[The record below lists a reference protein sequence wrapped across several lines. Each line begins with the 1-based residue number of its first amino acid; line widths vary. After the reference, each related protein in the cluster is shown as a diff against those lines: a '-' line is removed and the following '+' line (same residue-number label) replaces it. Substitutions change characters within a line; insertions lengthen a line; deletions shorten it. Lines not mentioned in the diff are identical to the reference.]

1 MSTLNVLALL
11 NSYIMKYNANSNNK
25 ASKSVS
31 RALSVSLM
39 PRALENSTD
48 INNNDRQKKK
58 KLNAIQKY
66 RSQSVSLR
74 NRGGL
79 GPQYR

>member
-11 NSYIMKYNANSNNK
+11 NSYIMKYNTNSNNK

-39 PRALENSTD
+39 PRALENSMQFKNID
-48 INNNDRQKKK
+48 
-58 KLNAIQKY
+58 L
-66 RSQSVSLR
+66 SQSVSEIAVVLDL
-74 NRGGL
+74 NTANIC
-79 GPQYR
+79 